1 MIQNGNQPSSAFL
14 FALRVR
20 LCAVPC
26 FCSVVRIGRSGRGCA
41 DTAHSTELRLA
52 DMKAGGEVYP
62 QMTQMFTDEGEDRE
76 GAGNR
81 VLAWSPSVEILQPI
95 CG

>member
-1 MIQNGNQPSSAFL
+1 MVLTRSQAWLHRAWLKVGENGVLQI
-14 FALRVR
+14 RR
-20 LCAVPC
+20 DGTGM
-26 FCSVVRIGRSGRGCA
+26 GRYGPRYRTAAGC
-41 DTAHSTELRLA
+41 HE
-52 DMKAGGEVYP
+52 GGGNFYP

-81 VLAWSPSVEILQPI
+81 GMAWSPSVEILQPI

>member
-1 MIQNGNQPSSAFL
+1 M
-14 FALRVR
+14 
-20 LCAVPC
+20 
-26 FCSVVRIGRSGRGCA
+26 
-41 DTAHSTELRLA
+41 E
-52 DMKAGGEVYP
+52 GGDVYP

-76 GAGNR
+76 GTEIR